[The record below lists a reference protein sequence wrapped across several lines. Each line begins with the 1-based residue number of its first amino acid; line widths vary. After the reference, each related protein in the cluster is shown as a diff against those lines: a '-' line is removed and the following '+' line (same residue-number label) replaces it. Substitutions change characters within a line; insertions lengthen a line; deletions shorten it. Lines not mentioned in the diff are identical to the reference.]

1 MPANVTLEY
10 GLSERNYKEAKT
22 DQERIIALTDMLSKA
37 PSHKGGERLRQDI
50 KTKISKLKERIEK
63 TSKKKGKGFGIKKEG
78 AATVILVGLTNS
90 GRSYILSKLTNAKI
104 EISEFEY
111 NTKKP
116 EIGMMDYNGI
126 KIQVIELPA
135 IFKDYSEYSKGSSYL
150 SVIRMSDLIVIV
162 IDGFKNLDG
171 QLFIIEDELKKGL
184 IELNKNNVLILVNK
198 EFKRFS
204 CGYKVVSLDNLKE
217 EIWKKLN
224 LMYVYTKLPSKDKDY
239 PPVHLMK
246 GRNVRDLAEKVHK
259 DFIRKF
265 KFARIWGK
273 SVRHEG
279 AQVGLSHVLE
289 ECDVVEFHLI

>member
-10 GLSERNYKEAKT
+10 GLSERNYREAKT
-22 DQERIIALTDMLSKA
+22 DQERIIALNDMLSKA
-37 PSHKGGERLRQDI
+37 PSHKGSERLRQEI

-63 TSKKKGKGFGIKKEG
+63 SSKKKGKGLGIKKEG

-104 EISEFEY
+104 DISEFEY

-126 KIQVIELPA
+126 KIQIIELPA
-135 IFKDYSEYSKGSSYL
+135 IFKDYSEHNKGVYL
-150 SVIRMSDLIVIV
+150 SLIRMSDLVVIV
-162 IDGFKNLDG
+162 LDGFKNLDE

-184 IELNKNNVLILVNK
+184 INLNKDNVLVLVNK
-198 EFKRFS
+198 EFRRFS
-204 CGYKVVSLDNLKE
+204 CGYKVVSLDNLKD

-224 LMYVYTKLPSKDKDY
+224 LIYVYTKLPGKEKDY
-239 PPVHLMK
+239 PPVDLRK
-246 GRNVRDLAEKVHK
+246 SSSVNDLAGKVHK

-265 KFARIWGK
+265 RFARVWGR

-279 AQVGLSHVLE
+279 AQVGLSHILE
-289 ECDVVEFHLI
+289 EGDVVEFHLR